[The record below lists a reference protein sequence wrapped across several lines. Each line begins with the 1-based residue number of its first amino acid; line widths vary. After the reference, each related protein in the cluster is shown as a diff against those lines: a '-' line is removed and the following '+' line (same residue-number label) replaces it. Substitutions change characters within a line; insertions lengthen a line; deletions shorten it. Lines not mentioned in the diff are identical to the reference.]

1 LKRNKLVILFML
13 LLTIVIFSEEN
24 KKELDLKKSNNIIK
38 KIKRY
43 YGTDDVST
51 SRTFFFP
58 YYASET
64 GLTFGNFYYNTN
76 LFNKGGFITNVIMY
90 SPSTDIGVD
99 WMELKD
105 IPVFGK
111 YKIGGDLFWAS
122 FDEIRLY
129 DRGNDSSKNAFT
141 LENMAGYDN
150 GHGKYTNLN
159 LNLKKELNDY
169 DYYKY
174 LFNYSELGMDSKIL
188 QRRIKLK
195 TDKIGF
201 EIGRDKTFNRDRAMT
216 GEKIAF
222 IFEKSLNL
230 ISNDSSN
237 DRDYYK
243 LKFDA
248 RKYIPVGEKKTLAI
262 RFLTMHMDYLKEPD
276 KNMRD
281 FDFATLGD
289 LGLFRGYYFMRY
301 KDYNSAVWQMEY
313 RFPINKKNNIR
324 GSFFTEF
331 GRVSGKYDAQMFY
344 KDLKLDGGFGL
355 HYYFNDLVMVRADLA
370 ICNEQT
376 QLRIS
381 TSQAF

>member
-1 LKRNKLVILFML
+1 
-13 LLTIVIFSEEN
+13 
-24 KKELDLKKSNNIIK
+24 
-38 KIKRY
+38 
-43 YGTDDVST
+43 
-51 SRTFFFP
+51 
-58 YYASET
+58 
-64 GLTFGNFYYNTN
+64 
-76 LFNKGGFITNVIMY
+76 
-90 SPSTDIGVD
+90 
-99 WMELKD
+99 
-105 IPVFGK
+105 
-111 YKIGGDLFWAS
+111 
-122 FDEIRLY
+122 
-129 DRGNDSSKNAFT
+129 
-141 LENMAGYDN
+141 
-150 GHGKYTNLN
+150 
-159 LNLKKELNDY
+159 
-169 DYYKY
+169 
-174 LFNYSELGMDSKIL
+174 MDSKIL

-301 KDYNSAVWQMEY
+301 KDYNSAV
-313 RFPINKKNNIR
+313 
-324 GSFFTEF
+324 
-331 GRVSGKYDAQMFY
+331 
-344 KDLKLDGGFGL
+344 
-355 HYYFNDLVMVRADLA
+355 
-370 ICNEQT
+370 
-376 QLRIS
+376 
-381 TSQAF
+381 